1 MKNTAIYAIV
11 DTLAESIIGG
21 LHMFKHDAAAVRF
34 FSDVASQ
41 PDTII
46 AKHLNDH
53 QLVCLGTLD
62 ESTCQLTVTDIT
74 HPRVVLTGSAW
85 FLSRAEE
92 PIK

>member
-21 LHMFKHDAAAVRF
+21 LHTFKHDAAAVRF

-62 ESTCQLTVTDIT
+62 ESTATIVNTET
-74 HPRVVLTGSAW
+74 RVVLTGSAW